1 MILNIAV
8 VEDSADRVGGHS
20 SPFLVCKSGIPQG
33 SVLGPILFNIYTS
46 PLSSICSSHGISQ
59 QQYADATQ
67 LFIAL
72 APSSISV
79 EISKLTLCLTSLH
92 SWFSHNGL
100 ALNADKSESILLGTR
115 QRSHSYRDVTSVN
128 VADAIVPLTDHVKLL
143 GVTLDSHLTF
153 DKHVNVLTKTCFY
166 HIRAFRHIHPTIT
179 EDMAKLVACSLVG
192 SRLDYANSALYGAS
206 KLNIRRLQRIQN
218 IVARVVVGSATY
230 VRWELPLHFAG
241 FIGYR
246 SSGEY
251 NIGLQRLRLKLVRRP
266 HQTICAT

>member
-1 MILNIAV
+1 MALFLPYWQTTISQSRWSFFSFSCLQIRHPSRICSWPYSFQHLYITSFYHLLFPWYF
-8 VEDSADRVGGHS
+8 SATICWWHS
-20 SPFLVCKSGIPQG
+20 T
-33 SVLGPILFNIYTS
+33 IY
-46 PLSSICSSHGISQ
+46 SSI
-59 QQYADATQ
+59 
-67 LFIAL
+67 

-166 HIRAFRHIHPTIT
+166 HIRAFRHIRPAIT

-192 SRLDYANSALYGAS
+192 SRLDDANSALYGAS
-206 KLNIRRLQRIQN
+206 KLSIRRLQRIQN

-230 VRWELPLHFAG
+230 ISLGATATLRRLHWLCFVSFSPL
-241 FIGYR
+241 
-246 SSGEY
+246 
-251 NIGLQRLRLKLVRRP
+251 
-266 HQTICAT
+266 ICRQPVDCSTS